1 MSIMS
6 LSLSNDY
13 LEHHGIKGQKW
24 GVRRY
29 QNPDG
34 TLTAEGLAK
43 YREVMSRHSGDKL
56 FELRTAYSRSKTG
69 QSKEMAAI
77 KTDKQVRR
85 TRAINRAVIASSAAI
100 VAGLAITDKDHR
112 HENLRGAALSSLFLG
127 LSSEVSEKYTH
138 HLANSPIYAQ
148 SINRDIKKYNSNAD
162 KKMLELKK
170 GR

>member
-1 MSIMS
+1 MSIMT
-6 LSLSNDY
+6 LYPSNDY

-56 FELRTAYSRSKTG
+56 FELRTAYSRYKTG

-85 TRAINRAVIASSAAI
+85 SRAINKAVMASSAAI

-112 HENLRGAALSSLFLG
+112 HDNLKGAALTSLFLG
-127 LSSEVSEKYTH
+127 LSSEVSERYTH
-138 HLANSPIYAQ
+138 HITNAPVYAQ
-148 SINRDIKKYNSNAD
+148 AINREIKNYNSKAD

>member
-1 MSIMS
+1 MS

-24 GVRRY
+24 GIRRY

-56 FELRTAYSRSKTG
+56 FELRTAYSRYKTG

-85 TRAINRAVIASSAAI
+85 SRAINKATMAASAAI
-100 VAGLAITDKDHR
+100 VAGLAITGQTR
-112 HENLRGAALSSLFLG
+112 GHENLSGAALTSLFLSIG
-127 LSSEVSEKYTH
+127 AEANERYTQDK
-138 HLANSPIYAQ
+138 LRDPNYAR
-148 SINRDIKKYNSNAD
+148 SVNNAIKTYNKAGD

>member
-29 QNPDG
+29 QNSNG

-69 QSKEMAAI
+69 NSKEIAAI
-77 KTDKQVRR
+77 KTDKLVRR
-85 TRAINRAVIASSAAI
+85 ANAINKATMASSAAI
-100 VAGLAITDKDHR
+100 VAGLAITGQTSKYAT
-112 HENLRGAALSSLFLG
+112 LSGAALTSLFLSIG
-127 LSSEVSEKYTH
+127 AEASERYTQDQFKDP
-138 HLANSPIYAQ
+138 NYAR
-148 SINRDIKKYNSNAD
+148 SVDNAIETYNKAGD
-162 KKMLELKK
+162 KKMRELKS
-170 GR
+170 R